1 MSLQPIDLQTLFVRL
16 SQVGREQSALRDAVA
31 MNQTVTGNEI
41 ARKSQ
46 ETASAVNQSEAVS
59 EGPEK
64 ADEDGSGGS
73 REGTGNRRRPST
85 EEGAPTEDEGD
96 VFRDPDLGR
105 NIDLTG

>member
-1 MSLQPIDLQTLFVRL
+1 MSIQPIDLQTLFVRL

-41 ARKSQ
+41 AQKSQ
-46 ETASAVNQSEAVS
+46 ETANAVNQSEAVS

-73 REGTGNRRRPST
+73 REGAANQRRQRAD
-85 EEGAPTEDEGD
+85 EEAASDKEDD

>member
-1 MSLQPIDLQTLFVRL
+1 MAIQPIDLQTLFVRL

-41 ARKSQ
+41 AQKSQ
-46 ETASAVNQSEAVS
+46 ETANAVNQSDAVS

-64 ADEDGSGGS
+64 TDEDGSSGSHSEGGAK
-73 REGTGNRRRPST
+73 RRRS
-85 EEGAPTEDEGD
+85 EEESSSDEDDD